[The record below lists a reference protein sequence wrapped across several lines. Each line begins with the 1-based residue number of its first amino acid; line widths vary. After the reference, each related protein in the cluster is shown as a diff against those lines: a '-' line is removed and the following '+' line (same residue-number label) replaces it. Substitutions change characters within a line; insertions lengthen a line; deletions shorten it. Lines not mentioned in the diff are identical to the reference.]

1 LDSITNAKTDIA
13 TRALVEASTEAEQML
28 SVTEKFMSKNA
39 FLLTQAEITLTAGAM
54 QALQL
59 AITMEDKHLIQTKTE
74 ELNDITRPFAERAM
88 DQAISGALKGKDIQD
103 KDF

>member
-1 LDSITNAKTDIA
+1 
-13 TRALVEASTEAEQML
+13 
-28 SVTEKFMSKNA
+28 
-39 FLLTQAEITLTAGAM
+39 M

-88 DQAISGALKGKDIQD
+88 DQAISGALKGKDIQTGL
-103 KDF
+103 